1 MTPIFNTPVNIS
13 QLPII
18 SIVDPYELNLDL
30 SYREAKGM
38 TMIQIE
44 QPCRLKVA
52 RRHLGALSWIGAV
65 GLGLLSLSSG
75 CMTSLLTSSADKLQP
90 PAARIAPDASLFSS
104 PGPQA
109 ARDGAANTASSTV
122 ERSTTTRRPAPLPSD
137 LPQIPLNRE

>member
-44 QPCRLKVA
+44 QPRRLKVA
-52 RRHLGALSWIGAV
+52 RRHLGALPWIWAV
-65 GLGLLSLSSG
+65 
-75 CMTSLLTSSADKLQP
+75 
-90 PAARIAPDASLFSS
+90 
-104 PGPQA
+104 
-109 ARDGAANTASSTV
+109 
-122 ERSTTTRRPAPLPSD
+122 
-137 LPQIPLNRE
+137 